1 MSQTMKKI
9 GCNKINHKVGA
20 QFLDEMFSRTFKS
33 TCAACVG
40 TGLAAIGMSEILNRS
55 IALAEQS
62 KEEKHK
68 VLIIGGGTAGTTVAN
83 QIVRKAFSKV
93 SVFLKMLLLL

>member
-1 MSQTMKKI
+1 
-9 GCNKINHKVGA
+9 
-20 QFLDEMFSRTFKS
+20 MFARSLKS

-40 TGLAAIGMSEILNRS
+40 TGLAAIGISEILNRS
-55 IALAEQS
+55 VALAEQS

-83 QIVRKAFSKV
+83 QIVRKVYSEVPECLAKTLV
-93 SVFLKMLLLL
+93 M